1 LEQLDNSNRSQI
13 ELNINDE
20 LITELETLKDEYRKT
35 KELNTS
41 LNNQLQDQ
49 IKYSQN
55 LQNSLEQ
62 YQQGIS

>member
-1 LEQLDNSNRSQI
+1 LEELDNSNRSQI
-13 ELNINDE
+13 EFNINDE

-55 LQNSLEQ
+55 SLEQ

>member
-1 LEQLDNSNRSQI
+1 MEELDNSNRSQI
-13 ELNINDE
+13 EFNINDE

-55 LQNSLEQ
+55 SLEQ